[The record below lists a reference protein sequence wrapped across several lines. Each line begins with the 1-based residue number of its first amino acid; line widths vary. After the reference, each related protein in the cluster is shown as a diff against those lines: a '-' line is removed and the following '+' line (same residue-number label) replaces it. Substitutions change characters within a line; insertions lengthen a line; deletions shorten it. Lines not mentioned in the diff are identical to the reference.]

1 MATNDKVE
9 SENRKEELKLKHLGF
24 VRIYSIHILVYV
36 SNLYEYAKQNSGP
49 LRSGIRSVEGNVTS
63 VLGPVYH
70 KFKGVPLKSLIFLD
84 NKVEEGRIKFDGSAP
99 PLAKQLTYRAWGVV
113 LKTTSLIKSTVYE
126 ARRDGVASAANHIK
140 KDSEQF
146 MSKQAV
152 NAWFKLNEVPVLRTV
167 AEIAVPTAAHWSGKY
182 NQTVT
187 YYAKKGYA
195 VFGYLPLVPVETI
208 AKAFRRREAAKE
220 GADGGATTKQHSS

>member
-1 MATNDKVE
+1 MATNDKIE

-24 VRIYSIHILVYV
+24 VRIYSIHILLYV

-49 LRSGIRSVEGNVTS
+49 LRSGIRSVEGTVTS

-84 NKVEEGRIKFDGSAP
+84 NK
-99 PLAKQLTYRAWGVV
+99 
-113 LKTTSLIKSTVYE
+113 
-126 ARRDGVASAANHIK
+126 ARRDGVASAANHIM

-146 MSKQAV
+146 MSKHAV

-187 YYAKKGYA
+187 CYAKKGYA
-195 VFGYLPLVPVETI
+195 VFGYLPLVPVERI
-208 AKAFRRREAAKE
+208 AKAFKRREAAKE
-220 GADGGATTKQHSS
+220 GANGGATTKQHSS